1 VLKSATAPD
10 EERELAAKILFNA
23 DDAAALAKGI
33 ATILPDA
40 SLLETHGPELER
52 IAATGNLG
60 TLDLK
65 DKGLTGELPASVMQ
79 LMGSAEYFNL
89 HGNSFSNISEGTALH
104 NMVYGMTN
112 WRDRKEL
119 IWKFEQ
125 GGGNFSS
132 LPGEIG
138 LFVSLVTLDLSQNN
152 LTGLPK
158 MDGCSSLTDL
168 SLESC
173 KLTAEGLAEFCAHS
187 PPALQK
193 LNLSHCHALKSL
205 PKLDG
210 CSSLVDLNLGYCEK
224 LTADG
229 LFEFCAVPP
238 PALQKLSLNNDRN
251 LETVPDSISK
261 LQNLKDLNFRNT
273 AITALPPSIGDCKS
287 LTSLNLY
294 YCWNL
299 AAIPDSISKLQNLK
313 DLDLHGTAI
322 TGESNP
328 LDVVPMLQSDIITIY
343 FSFAEG
349 DRESPEA
356 RNVGAQAMLQTQDRQ
371 GQAPSAATKVQH
383 PVLTWE
389 VQYNRV

>member
-193 LNLSHCHALKSL
+193 LNLSW
-205 PKLDG
+205 
-210 CSSLVDLNLGYCEK
+210 
-224 LTADG
+224 
-229 LFEFCAVPP
+229 
-238 PALQKLSLNNDRN
+238 
-251 LETVPDSISK
+251 
-261 LQNLKDLNFRNT
+261 
-273 AITALPPSIGDCKS
+273 CKS
-287 LTSLNLY
+287 LKTLPKE
-294 YCWNL
+294 
-299 AAIPDSISKLQNLK
+299 I
-313 DLDLHGTAI
+313 
-322 TGESNP
+322 GELS
-328 LDVVPMLQSDIITIY
+328 
-343 FSFAEG
+343 A
-349 DRESPEA
+349 
-356 RNVGAQAMLQTQDRQ
+356 LQTLILEFCGSLEGYPIVIGLMKANGLKVGTTDCPLAQLIGDI
-371 GQAPSAATKVQH
+371 STVKDATKLDFSGL
-383 PVLTWE
+383 PITSE
-389 VQYNRV
+389 